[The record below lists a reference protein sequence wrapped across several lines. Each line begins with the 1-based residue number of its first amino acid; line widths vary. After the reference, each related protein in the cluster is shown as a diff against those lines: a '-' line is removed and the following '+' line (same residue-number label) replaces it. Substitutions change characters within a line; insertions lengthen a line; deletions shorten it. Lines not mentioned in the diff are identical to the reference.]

1 MISFLRVVKDM
12 ETVDCIIIGGGI
24 AGLQAAIQ
32 LGRYN
37 HSVLVIDSNQGRS
50 TITRGYHNILGWP
63 DGISGPE
70 LRNLGK
76 QHAEKYGVS
85 FIDDKVTSLEKSD
98 NTFTVRTLLKQIYLT
113 NTVFLATGLTD
124 YLPDLPNLQQCLGT
138 SIFICPDCDGYE
150 ITGKKTIVF
159 GSGNTVANMAMTLTY
174 WSKELTV
181 INHDNKEIS
190 EENLLKLKSLGIQI
204 IEEPISEIV
213 VDAKKQLIGLLLE
226 NGELIKA
233 ERGFTGFS
241 GNQLNNHLAKQ
252 VGVQLNESKHVV
264 VNPRT
269 KETNIIGIWAGGDL
283 IAHSEQVTISMGDGS
298 QAAIWMHKRLLG
310 EPRPK

>member
-1 MISFLRVVKDM
+1 MKV
-12 ETVDCIIIGGGI
+12 VDCIIIGGGI

-32 LGRYN
+32 MGRYN

-50 TITRGYHNILGWP
+50 TMTRGYHNILGWP
-63 DGISGPE
+63 DGISGPQ
-70 LRNLGK
+70 LRDLGIL
-76 QHAEKYGVS
+76 HAKKYGVS
-85 FIDDKVTSLEKSD
+85 FLNDKVISLEKSD
-98 NTFTVRTLLKQIYLT
+98 DTFTVRTLLKQIYSA

-124 YLPDLPNLQQCLGT
+124 YLPDLPNLQQCLGS

-159 GSGNTVANMAMTLTY
+159 GNGNTVANMAFTLTY

-181 INHDNKEIS
+181 INHDKKRIS
-190 EENLLKLKSLGIQI
+190 DENLLKLKSLGIQT
-204 IEEPISEIV
+204 IEEPISEIL
-213 VDAKKQLIGLLLE
+213 VDSTKQLIGFLLK
-226 NGELIKA
+226 NGVLIKA

-252 VGVQLNESKHVV
+252 VGVQLNESNHVV

-269 KETNIIGIWAGGDL
+269 KETNINGIWAGGDL
-283 IAHSEQVTISMGDGS
+283 ISHSEQVTISMGDGS

-310 EPRPK
+310 EPRPV

>member
-1 MISFLRVVKDM
+1 MVSFLQVVKHM
-12 ETVDCIIIGGGI
+12 KVVDCIIIGGGI

-32 LGRYN
+32 MGRYN

-63 DGISGPE
+63 DGISGPK
-70 LRNLGK
+70 LRNLGM

-85 FIDDKVTSLEKSD
+85 FINDKVISLEKYD
-98 NTFTVRTLLKQIYLT
+98 NTFTVSTLLKQIYSA

-124 YLPDLPNLQQCLGT
+124 YLPDLPNLQQCLGA

-150 ITGKKTIVF
+150 ITGKKAIVF
-159 GSGNTVANMAMTLTY
+159 GSGNTVANMAITLTY
-174 WSKELTV
+174 WSKQLTI
-181 INHDNKEIS
+181 INHDKKEIS
-190 EENLLKLKSLGIQI
+190 EEYLSKLKSHGIEI
-204 IEEPISEIV
+204 IDEPISEIV
-213 VDAKKQLIGLLLE
+213 VDTKKQLIGFLLE

-252 VGVQLNESKHVV
+252 IGVQLNESNHVD

-269 KETNIIGIWAGGDL
+269 KETNINGIWAGGDL
-283 IAHSEQVTISMGDGS
+283 ISHSEQVTISMGDGS

-310 EPRPK
+310 EPRPE